1 MQESREN
8 AERKQEEGEW
18 AKPRPNKN
26 PLEKTGAAHGIGQ
39 GGELISRFMHPAAA
53 NISQQLHRAASGCTW
68 LPCTAVACLLF
79 LLHLCDAVV

>member
-39 GGELISRFMHPAAA
+39 GGESTGRLMHPAARM
-53 NISQQLHRAASGCTW
+53 SQRQLHLAAGTC
-68 LPCTAVACLLF
+68 ACCCRGTLAIYAALAR
-79 LLHLCDAVV
+79 CC